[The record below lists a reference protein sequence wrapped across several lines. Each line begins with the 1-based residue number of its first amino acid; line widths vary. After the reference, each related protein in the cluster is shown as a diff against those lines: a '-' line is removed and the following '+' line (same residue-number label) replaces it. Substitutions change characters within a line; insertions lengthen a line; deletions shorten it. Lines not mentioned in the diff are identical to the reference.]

1 MLKKYKKITGLL
13 LAVCMVLGLA
23 ACGNGG
29 AAPDTDAVSDTAGM
43 SAEMQTEA
51 TGTEAATEAQT
62 EAEAPEVEAE
72 AATEA
77 AGGESGEE
85 TQNDTPDSL
94 EESTALVCYFSA
106 TGNTEAVAEKLMIYA
121 GADLYKIKP
130 EEPYTDADLDY
141 SDDQSRT
148 SVEMNDPDARP
159 AIGGED
165 VSLDGYN
172 VVFLGYPIWWGEAPR
187 IMSTFVES
195 HDFDGITVIPFCTS
209 GGSGIGDSAEILE
222 EQAGSGTWLEGTRF
236 DGDASDEEVQEW
248 VAGIDL
254 KAE

>member
-1 MLKKYKKITGLL
+1 MNDTVYQITDREGRRNMLKKYKKITGLL

-51 TGTEAATEAQT
+51 TG
-62 EAEAPEVEAE
+62 
-72 AATEA
+72 TEA

-141 SDDQSRT
+141 NDDQSRT

>member
-1 MLKKYKKITGLL
+1 MLKKRKKITGLL
-13 LAVCMVLGLA
+13 LAACMVLGLA
-23 ACGNGG
+23 ACGSGS
-29 AAPDTDAVSDTAGM
+29 AAPDTDAVSDTAGV

-51 TGTEAATEAQT
+51 TGTEAATELQT
-62 EAEAPEVEAE
+62 ATEAPEAE
-72 AATEA
+72 TETEA
-77 AGGESGEE
+77 AEGQSEEE
-85 TQNDTPDSL
+85 TQSDTLDSL
-94 EESTALVCYFSA
+94 EGSTALVCYFSA

-141 SDDQSRT
+141 NDDQSRT

-159 AIGGED
+159 AIGGEEL
-165 VSLDGYN
+165 SLDGYN

-195 HDFDGITVIPFCTS
+195 HAFDGITVIPFCTS
-209 GGSGIGDSAEILE
+209 GGSGIGNSAEILE

-236 DGDASDEEVQEW
+236 DGDATDEEVQEW
-248 VAGIDL
+248 VAEIYL
-254 KAE
+254 KAK